1 MKMIRDL
8 ALVRVFRPAKAVRPP
23 PASGVLPHRFAIG
36 EMKPSTLFILPI
48 AKRWGGGPPK
58 VVEGPRGRAENAAKW
73 LRKLTLAATVAAL
86 ATACTTVPRFEAA
99 GDIHEFLVAIRDG
112 DQARFDAHVDRP
124 ALKAQL
130 KSRLIAGQA
139 AAHGDS
145 SWQALG
151 AALAGPLVD
160 IGVDA
165 YVQPQTFRAVALRLG
180 YAPDKPIPGQIAIT
194 SSLRLIG
201 DGDVCVVTKKDG
213 PCTLVFKDESGVW
226 KLIGY
231 EGDLGSLMHRRH

>member
-1 MKMIRDL
+1 MSRAFFILPILQDGEVAPKASEGPRES
-8 ALVRVFRPAKAVRPP
+8 AETVAVTPAGVPPGSRRAAPSRP
-23 PASGVLPHRFAIG
+23 SGVLPH
-36 EMKPSTLFILPI
+36 L
-48 AKRWGGGPPK
+48 RWG
-58 VVEGPRGRAENAAKW
+58 RRAWSAS
-73 LRKLTLAATVAAL
+73 LRKLTLATTVAAF
-86 ATACTTVPRFEAA
+86 AAACTTVPRFEAA

-124 ALKAQL
+124 ALKVQL

-139 AAHGDS
+139 AAHGEA
-145 SWQALG
+145 SWQTLG

-160 IGVDA
+160 LGVDA

-180 YAPDKPIPGQIAIT
+180 YAPDKPIPGQIAIA
-194 SSLRLIG
+194 SSLRTIG
-201 DGDVCVVTKKDG
+201 DGDVCVMTKKDG

>member
-1 MKMIRDL
+1 MIKGLKL
-8 ALVRVFRPAKAVRPP
+8 AALFRPAEAARPP
-23 PASGVLPHRFAIG
+23 PASGVRPHRLAIG
-36 EMKPSTLFILPI
+36 EMKPVARFILPI

-58 VVEGPRGRAENAAKW
+58 VAEVPRTRAEATETW
-73 LRKLTLAATVAAL
+73 LQKLILASTVAAL
-86 ATACTTVPRFEAA
+86 AACSTVPRFEAA

-139 AAHGDS
+139 AAHGDT

-160 IGVDA
+160 MGVDA
-165 YVQPQTFRAVALRLG
+165 YVQPETFRAVAIRLG
-180 YAPDKPIPGQIAIT
+180 YAPDKPIPGQIAIA
-194 SSLRLIG
+194 SSLRSIG
-201 DGDVCVVTKKDG
+201 DGDVCVVTKQDG
-213 PCTLVFKDESGVW
+213 PCTLVFKDEDGVW

-231 EGDLGSLMHRRH
+231 EGDLGSLMHRRR